1 MSKVLDCHVYNHIH
15 YYLQRYQLLI
25 GNQSG
30 ARTEHS
36 CQTCLTGLVDRWY
49 QAMNNGSVTGC
60 VTVDMNKAY
69 DLVDINVL
77 LKKLEVYGF
86 S

>member
-1 MSKVLDCHVYNHIH
+1 MSITTFITIYKDTSC
-15 YYLQRYQLLI
+15 QLATSL
-25 GNQSG
+25 GLATG
-30 ARTEHS
+30 HS

-49 QAMNNGSVTGC
+49 QAMNYGSVTGC

-77 LKKLEVYGF
+77 LKKRGLWIQ
-86 S
+86 